1 MSQSH
6 WYSAKLKFVAIVG
19 PDGGDLVSESVYL
32 LQAGDFGDALNRALM
47 IGKKAERTYKNDQGK
62 LVSWTLMEVI
72 TLDIIQAPDLDG
84 AEVYCDLA
92 RHSYK
97 IPVGTRFA
105 PEESKPRQTI

>member
-1 MSQSH
+1 MSESH
-6 WYSAKLKFVAIVG
+6 WYSAKLKFVAIVE

-32 LQAGDFGDALNRALM
+32 LQAGDFGDAFNRVLM
-47 IGKKAERTYKNDQGK
+47 IGRKAERTYKNDKGQ

-72 TLDIIQAPDLDG
+72 TLDIIQVLDLDG
-84 AEVYCDLA
+84 AEVHCDLA
-92 RHSYK
+92 RQSLK